1 MFNMPINKIFAR
13 ADGKPISKNATIV
26 SETKAGSKST
36 AFKGTS
42 QMKPIVHNT
51 AALNRGQAKMDSQSN
66 KKTAKGSN
74 LKRSMGV

>member
-1 MFNMPINKIFAR
+1 MLTKKLINDTRAGTSKFFTR
-13 ADGKPISKNATIV
+13 ADGTGKNAPKTA
-26 SETKAGSKST
+26 TT